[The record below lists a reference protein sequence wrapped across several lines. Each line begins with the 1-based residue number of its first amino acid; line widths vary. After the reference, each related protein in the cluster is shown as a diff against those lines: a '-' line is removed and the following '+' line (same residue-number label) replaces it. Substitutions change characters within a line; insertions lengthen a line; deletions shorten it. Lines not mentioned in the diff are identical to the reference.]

1 MLKSR
6 LERVDGRL
14 LVLRPVYPEL
24 RTLLRQ
30 PLLAIRVAVRKN
42 PQLADVDA
50 DGIGLKVWLLPQ
62 RYLRNRA
69 LNNQL
74 RTKLTEFAATHVDR
88 PSMILAA
95 EVRGAHVRP
104 TGRRWAIGKGLIG
117 SAVFGSDN
125 ESFFSVIHR
134 EFGDAYTLSW
144 WKFKRLPDE
153 QRRNRRR
160 KDMKALQDT
169 YATAVAV
176 GIRESAMA
184 PAFGCITLDTPA
196 GCELKNSQIEAC
208 ADILVSFVPQI
219 LQIIVNEGGYGLDFG

>member
-1 MLKSR
+1 MLRQS
-6 LERVDGRL
+6 LERVDGRV

-30 PLLAIRVAVRKN
+30 PLLAVRLAVRRSD
-42 PQLADVDA
+42 QLQDVDA

-69 LNNQL
+69 LHNPL
-74 RTKLTEFAATHVDR
+74 RAKLMEFAATHLDR
-88 PSMILAA
+88 PSMVLAGD
-95 EVRGAHVRP
+95 VRAAHVRP

-117 SAVFGSDN
+117 SAVFGPQT
-125 ESFFSVIHR
+125 ESFFSVVHR
-134 EFGDAYTLSW
+134 EFGDAYKLSW
-144 WKFKRLPDE
+144 WEFKRLPDE
-153 QRRNRRR
+153 RRRNRRR

-176 GIRESAMA
+176 GIRESPTTA
-184 PAFGCITLDTPA
+184 AFGCITLDTPA
-196 GCELKNSQIEAC
+196 GCELTKPQIEAC

-219 LQIIVNEGGYGLDFG
+219 LQIIVNEGGYHLDFG